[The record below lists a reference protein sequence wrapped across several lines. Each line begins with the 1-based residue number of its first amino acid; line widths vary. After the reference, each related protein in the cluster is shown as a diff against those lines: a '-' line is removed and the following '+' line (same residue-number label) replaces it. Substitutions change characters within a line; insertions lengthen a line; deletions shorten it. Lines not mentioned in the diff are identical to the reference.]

1 MVRFHPRSWT
11 GTDISPFRMVTV
23 HEDLAGPFD
32 NSRNLTVD
40 YDDAIRLVLD
50 TDPADIDRHLAKISS
65 GKKAK
70 FAKN

>member
-1 MVRFHPRSWT
+1 
-11 GTDISPFRMVTV
+11 MVTV